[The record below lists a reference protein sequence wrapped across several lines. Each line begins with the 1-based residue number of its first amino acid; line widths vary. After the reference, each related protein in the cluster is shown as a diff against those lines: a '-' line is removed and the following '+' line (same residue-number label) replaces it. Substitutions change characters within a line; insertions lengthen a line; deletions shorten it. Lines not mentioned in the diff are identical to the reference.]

1 MEKIELLRYLSNA
14 DFFPLLSNGE
24 LKLYIL
30 LLVKASDIETIEKM
44 GLKEIKKANGNMP
57 SLAELKA
64 TMASL
69 ERNGLAVMEEIKG
82 WPVGELRFRLKRPF
96 ITAGAYRGR
105 KRRIKWQKR

>member
-82 WPVGELRFRLKRPF
+82 WPDGELRFRLKRPL
-96 ITAGAYRGR
+96 ITAVAYRGR
-105 KRRIKWQKR
+105 KGRIKWQKR